1 MTNRDLNR
9 RPAMNVQVLGPG
21 CANCKKLAALAEQA
35 VKETGV
41 AAQVEKITDLNVIV
55 GFGVMRTPALAV
67 DGVVKIQGRVPRL
80 EEIKAFL
87 KV

>member
-1 MTNRDLNR
+1 MV
-9 RPAMNVQVLGPG
+9 VQVLGPG
-21 CANCKKLAALAEQA
+21 CANCKRMLALAEQA
-35 VKETGV
+35 VKEAGV

-67 DGVVKIQGRVPRL
+67 DGVVKIQGRVPKL
-80 EEIKAFL
+80 DEIKAIL